1 MGLDNIPK
9 EYPCVQAGIAIM
21 TPADDD
27 GNQHIDCNATR
38 EAGQCPHAIHFN
50 DQPGIA
56 LGIFGTPCWYRGK
69 YGNAL
74 LMTAATPD
82 DQPPTDFYGDDDT
95 VTPEL
100 SQALAD
106 WMRARA
112 EKFMKGLE
120 AEIADQ
126 SAAEAKET
134 RARAYEDFKYA
145 ADWLEWSGKNC
156 GGSVAWW

>member
-9 EYPCVQAGIAIM
+9 EYPCARAGIAIM

-27 GNQHIDCNATR
+27 GNQQIDCNATR
-38 EAGQCPHAIHFN
+38 EAGQCPPAIHFT

-56 LGIFGTPCWYRGK
+56 LGSFGTPCWYRGK
-69 YGNAL
+69 YGNVL

-100 SQALAD
+100 SQVLAD
-106 WMRARA
+106 WMRART
-112 EKFMKGLE
+112 EQFMKGME
-120 AEIADQ
+120 AETATQ
-126 SAAEAKET
+126 SAADAKET
-134 RARAYEDFKYA
+134 RERASEDFKYA
-145 ADWLEWSGKNC
+145 ADWLEWSGKYC
-156 GGSVAWW
+156 EGSIAWW